1 MKPLGTLLVRETH
14 GIRRFLYPLATTLE
28 LPHGVA
34 PADLGLA
41 RSGGQPVPLQCT
53 LEPNRDSAAVRIDFA
68 VSLAPYEQ
76 VTLIL
81 GTGMDTG
88 LIDDPIS
95 LRAADGYVS
104 EQRRVRLEFERT
116 GSISQILYDGIRH
129 LRGPSRITRNGE
141 AAAGTD
147 HVINAGPLGARLL
160 AQCQYADGCRARTT
174 LEISACKSWAMLT
187 HVLNEPDPHDIVSF
201 TLPLEASSPLIT
213 CDFGPGGGV
222 YGKLQGPASPA
233 VWQTEFSEGRVHWTL
248 ATAGRVDCQGTIS
261 RPEEYRAQCWF
272 HWIDRNKSLA
282 VAIPGIPEDL
292 RQMTANL
299 GVGGDITLSF
309 ELGSTVRGPA
319 AVTVCYHFL
328 NDIPPVSAA
337 TSPQSILLPPVVAFS
352 PSNAI

>member
-53 LEPNRDSAAVRIDFA
+53 LEPKRDSAAVRIDFA

-147 HVINAGPLGARLL
+147 HVINAGRWAPACSHSANMQTVAAPEPPWRSAPANPGR
-160 AQCQYADGCRARTT
+160 CSRTSSTNRTRTT
-174 LEISACKSWAMLT
+174 
-187 HVLNEPDPHDIVSF
+187 SF
-201 TLPLEASSPLIT
+201 RSHCRSR
-213 CDFGPGGGV
+213 
-222 YGKLQGPASPA
+222 
-233 VWQTEFSEGRVHWTL
+233 RV
-248 ATAGRVDCQGTIS
+248 
-261 RPEEYRAQCWF
+261 RP
-272 HWIDRNKSLA
+272 
-282 VAIPGIPEDL
+282 
-292 RQMTANL
+292 
-299 GVGGDITLSF
+299 
-309 ELGSTVRGPA
+309 
-319 AVTVCYHFL
+319 
-328 NDIPPVSAA
+328 
-337 TSPQSILLPPVVAFS
+337 
-352 PSNAI
+352 